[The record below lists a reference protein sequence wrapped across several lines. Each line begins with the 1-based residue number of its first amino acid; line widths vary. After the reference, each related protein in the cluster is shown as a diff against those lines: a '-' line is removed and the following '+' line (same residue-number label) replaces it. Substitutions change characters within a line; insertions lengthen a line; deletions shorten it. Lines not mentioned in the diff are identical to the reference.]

1 MSRDRAGTEGR
12 LLKLTF
18 VGSFLAATALAS
30 GRRPALP
37 TPTELVMLGL
47 ASHRIGRMLAFERV
61 GEPFRAPFTTT
72 VPDDSGTD
80 ETVVARGRGV
90 RWVVGELV
98 SCPTCVATWASLILA
113 IGQRFLPAPTRVLV
127 GILAAAGVAEVVNGV
142 SEQLEWSARAARVNA
157 APDADADA
165 REPGR
170 RSAPTPSIAASA

>member
-18 VGSFLAATALAS
+18 VGSFLGATALAS
-30 GRRPALP
+30 GRRPVLP

-61 GEPFRAPFTTT
+61 GEPFRAPFTAT
-72 VPDDSGTD
+72 VPDDSGAD

-98 SCPTCVATWASLILA
+98 SCPTCVATWASLALA
-113 IGQRFLPAPTRVLV
+113 IGQRVLPAPTRVLV

-157 APDADADA
+157 ARDGDVDAHAS
-165 REPGR
+165 E
-170 RSAPTPSIAASA
+170 RSTASTTSMAASA

>member
-30 GRRPALP
+30 GRRPVLP

-61 GEPFRAPFTTT
+61 GEPFRAPFTAT
-72 VPDDSGTD
+72 VPDDSGAD

-90 RWVVGELV
+90 RWVLGELI
-98 SCPTCVATWASLILA
+98 SCPTCVATWASLALA

-142 SEQLEWSARAARVNA
+142 SEQLEWSARAARVDAA
-157 APDADADA
+157 APDDP
-165 REPGR
+165 RSSSEP
-170 RSAPTPSIAASA
+170 STVVAAGG